1 MLEANRY
8 DERFAAGWQLPF
20 PVAASTII
28 YKGAL
33 VCINS
38 SGYLVPADDATDLR
52 FVGVARD
59 GADNS
64 SGSNGDVEIV
74 VVTRGSIVV
83 RKSKAE
89 QSDVGRD
96 ARIVDDE
103 TVDRADNHGLP
114 FPPIRCGLIVSVK
127 DSDHVRLRFDAGDCG
142 RA

>member
-1 MLEANRY
+1 MEVQMALSANRY

-20 PVAASTII
+20 PVAASTTI

-33 VCINS
+33 VCVNS

-74 VVTRGSIVV
+74 VVTQGSIVV
-83 RKSKAE
+83 AKSNAAAG
-89 QSDVGRD
+89 DVGMS
-96 ARIVDDE
+96 AYCSDDE
-103 TVDRADNHGLP
+103 TVALSTVYEVYA
-114 FPPIRCGLIVSVK
+114 GLIVSVV
-127 DSDHVRLRFDAGDCG
+127 DTGNVRFRFDAGDC
-142 RA
+142 APS